1 MKDSSNIKG
10 IIGKILIGIGAVLV
24 ILTVWYSDYMNKKA
38 SEIKLKSRYTFTVTI
53 NTQGELVDTA
63 EALEAS
69 DHILANDFGN
79 LKINEIGDIWIRE
92 FISQYTQKYLSRS
105 KALKKVEINDTTILD
120 EENNTVL
127 ISFSAVRADSTSEYF
142 SSWKGVLED
151 GRLICEWVVKFDIDN
166 HYDGTATIYV
176 NSMLTPEDYGIY
188 QYNESIKNSNGTA
201 NNNSDLD
208 NELTDYVIRDS
219 ALYVTYDGGG
229 SYTAVPVALDNL
241 LTVENGGTLEL
252 KQGCAIIST
261 TKTAILYGGK
271 SVSED
276 KIPITMVYTDDM
288 GKNWITCEL
297 DQIYTA
303 DYLYVDFFD
312 EKNGIAVVGYDRN
325 EQSESGRIYATDD
338 GGITWDVIGAGPAAN
353 IIKGV
358 KFIDEKIGFF
368 CYDYV
373 DGMDSNLYITKD
385 GGRTFSKVL
394 FEAQELDSMPS
405 GEKLTWNEVYKEAMV
420 PVYDKDGVITV
431 YLTQGSD
438 GTYNGGRTAARYQ
451 SSDKGDTWKYIGQ
464 YDMES

>member
-1 MKDSSNIKG
+1 MNINSNIKG
-10 IIGKILIGIGAVLV
+10 IIGKILIGMGAVLV
-24 ILTVWYSDYMNKKA
+24 IFTIWYSGYMNKKA

-69 DHILANDFGN
+69 DHILADGFGS

-105 KALKKVEINDTTILD
+105 KSLRKVEINDTTILD

-176 NSMLTPEDYGIY
+176 ESMLTPEDYGMY
-188 QYNESIKNSNGTA
+188 QYNESIKNNNSAA
-201 NNNSDLD
+201 NDNSDLD
-208 NELTDYVIRDS
+208 NELTGYVIRDS

-241 LTVENGGTLEL
+241 LTVENDDVLEL

-271 SVSED
+271 NVNED

-325 EQSESGRIYATDD
+325 EQNESSRIYVTDD
-338 GGITWDVIGAGPAAN
+338 GGTTWDVVATGPSSD

-358 KFIDEKIGFF
+358 KFIDEEIGFF

-373 DGMDSNLYITKD
+373 DGMDSNLYMTKD
-385 GGRTFSKVL
+385 GGKTFSKIV
-394 FEAQELDSMPS
+394 FEAQELDSMPA
-405 GEKLTWNEVYKEAMV
+405 GEKLTWNEVYKEAIV
-420 PVYDKDGVITV
+420 PIYDKDGVITV
-431 YLTQGSD
+431 YLTQGSS
-438 GTYNGGRTAARYQ
+438 GTYNGGKTAARYQ

-464 YDMES
+464 YDIES

>member
-1 MKDSSNIKG
+1 MKITGNIKG
-10 IIGKILIGIGAVLV
+10 IIGKIIIGIGAVLV
-24 ILTVWYSDYMNKKA
+24 ISAIWYSDYMNKMA

-53 NTQGELVDTA
+53 NTQGELVDTK

-69 DHILANDFGN
+69 DHILSDDFGS

-92 FISQYTQKYLSRS
+92 FTSQYTQKYLSRS
-105 KALKKVEINDTTILD
+105 KSLKKVKINDTTILD

-142 SSWKGVLED
+142 SSWKGVLEE

-176 NSMLTPEDYGIY
+176 ASMLTPEDYGIY
-188 QYNESIKNSNGTA
+188 RYNESIKNDNNSA
-201 NNNSDLD
+201 NNNSDLE

-241 LTVENGGTLEL
+241 LTVDNNGALEL
-252 KQGCAIIST
+252 KHGCAIIST

-271 SVSED
+271 NVNGD

-288 GKNWITCEL
+288 GKNWTTCEL
-297 DQIYTA
+297 DRIYTA

-325 EQSESGRIYATDD
+325 EQNESSRIYVTGD
-338 GGITWDVIGAGPAAN
+338 GGITWDVIGTGPAAN

-385 GGRTFSKVL
+385 GGKTFSKMV
-394 FEAQELDSMPS
+394 FEAQELDSMPTDK
-405 GEKLTWNEVYKEAMV
+405 KLTWNQVYKEAMV
-420 PVYDKDGVITV
+420 PIYDKDGVITV
-431 YLTQGSD
+431 YITQGTN
-438 GTYNGGRTAARYQ
+438 GIYNGGRTAARYQ